1 MPRRERLATVA
12 VILSAALLIALL
24 TVAGCSGRSPHPSP
38 PVPSPAATTYT
49 PPESARTPEGPLNP
63 SPPKPQAPP
72 VSVPRLVAPVKHIDP
87 VGLRLIEGF
96 ENVYKAIYCPEYDQ
110 YGGVWDIGFG
120 QTEGIGPHSACITHA
135 QAEANLRYLVV
146 SRYEWAI
153 RALDVPFNEHEWDAL
168 CSFVWNLGA
177 GIFENT
183 TVGADLRGRQYY
195 AATRVML
202 EYDHA
207 GGVVLPGLKT
217 RREIE
222 VRLFLTPEP
231 KPKPAPLSP
240 AEKRRLI
247 RYWTAERASTL
258 HRYHLDGCRGSST
271 GPKCTALRKREHDLY
286 RDIQRL
292 R

>member
-49 PPESARTPEGPLNP
+49 PPESARVPEGPLNP

-72 VSVPRLVAPVKHIDP
+72 VALPRPTVPVKHIDTA
-87 VGLRLIEGF
+87 GLHLVEGF
-96 ENVYKAIYCPEYDQ
+96 EGFSSCPYQDVT
-110 YGGVWDIGFG
+110 GVWTIGFG
-120 QTEGIGPHSACITHA
+120 EAYVSPSTPCESRATAEGKLKWLI
-135 QAEANLRYLVV
+135 ERN
-146 SRYEWAI
+146 YEWAI
-153 RALDVPFNEHEWDAL
+153 RALGVPFDAHEWDAL
-168 CSFVWNLGA
+168 CSFSYNLGA
-177 GIFENT
+177 GIFSGT
-183 TVGADLRGRQYY
+183 AVGADLRTRRYY
-195 AATRVML
+195 AATRVWL

-207 GGVVLPGLKT
+207 GGVVLPGLRT

-231 KPKPAPLSP
+231 RPRPKPKPSP
-240 AEKRRLI
+240 AERRRLI
-247 RYWTAERASTL
+247 ALWTRERAVTL

-271 GPKCTALRKREHDLY
+271 GPKCMALRRREHALY